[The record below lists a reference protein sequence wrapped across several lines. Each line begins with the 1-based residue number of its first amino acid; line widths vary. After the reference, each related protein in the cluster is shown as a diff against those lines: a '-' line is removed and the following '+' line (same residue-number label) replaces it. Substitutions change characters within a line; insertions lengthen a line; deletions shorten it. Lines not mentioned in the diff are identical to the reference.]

1 MKDTNIFVNW
11 QQHHLWGKGKAKSV
25 KYWTAL
31 GRTLISNKLV
41 VEVKKQMN
49 RYHTPAL
56 IAIVKCKLG
65 G

>member
-49 RYHTPAL
+49 RYRTIHQH
-56 IAIVKCKLG
+56 
-65 G
+65 